1 MPSSAEPIR
10 PSAGLK
16 PFQRAVVLGAGTMGA
31 AIAAHLA
38 NAGLQVLLLDLAP
51 QGLSPDEAAAGKT
64 LADPEV
70 RDRIPRL
77 GLQRAIAARPASF
90 FTRDTADRVRIGNFE
105 DNLDEVGR
113 ADWVIEAVVEDLEVK
128 RRLLGRVQAA
138 LDDHAVV
145 SSNTSGIPIAAI
157 AQNLSPEFRRRFL
170 GTHFFNPPRY
180 LPLLETIPLP
190 DTDPAVLAAVE
201 EFGGRRLGKTV
212 VRAND
217 TPNFIAN
224 RLGSVAGAFVL
235 DFALERGYS
244 VEEVDAIT
252 GPALGRPKT
261 ATFRLLD
268 WVGLDVASTVRRNLA
283 RALPQDEAAPYL
295 TSPRAESL
303 VQTMVER
310 GWLGNKAE
318 AGFYRRVVQDGRQE
332 FWALDLTT
340 LEHRPPAKP
349 EIESLARAREVSDLA
364 ERIRLFLAAEDRAG
378 DLVRAILFHGMAYA
392 SRRIPEIADT
402 PDTIDRAVRAGFA
415 HELGP
420 FELWDRLGP
429 EETSRAM
436 AAAGFASAEWV
447 QEMLA
452 TSRSTFYEMAPGG
465 RRSVYRPGDRKAA
478 PLVASPLEV
487 SLARLRAEGGEIVS
501 NPGAALLD
509 LGEGVACLEIRSK
522 GNTLDEDVLQML
534 ETALGRTEREFA
546 GLIVGTD
553 SEDFSLGANLFMVA
567 AGAQSGLWD
576 QLDRGVRAL
585 QSLALRLRY
594 SPRPVVMALA
604 GRTLGG
610 GAELA
615 MAGSRIVASAESYVG
630 LVEVAAGLI
639 PAGGGCKELLRR
651 VVNPAMRTEG
661 AGPLPFLQQVFETIG
676 QARVGTS
683 AEESRALGFLAP
695 ADRVVM
701 NRLHLLGEAK
711 REVLHLAPG
720 YRPPAP
726 EKIYAAGRDGLA
738 ALRVGVFMAREARAI
753 TEFEAAL
760 GNKLAEVLTGGNL
773 SRPAW
778 VDEQYILDRERE
790 TFLSLC
796 GEEKAQQRMWHLL
809 QTRKPLRN

>member
-1 MPSSAEPIR
+1 MPSSADTAQSP
-10 PSAGLK
+10 AGIK

-38 NAGLQVLLLDLAP
+38 NAGLQVRLLDLVP
-51 QGLSPDEAAAGKT
+51 QDLSRDEAAAGKT
-64 LADPEV
+64 LADRDV
-70 RDRIPRL
+70 RDRIARL

-105 DNLDEVGR
+105 DDLDEVSR

-128 RRLLGRVQAA
+128 RRLLRNVQVA
-138 LDDHAVV
+138 LGGDTVV

-157 AQNLSPEFRRRFL
+157 AQDLSPEFRRRFL

-190 DTDPAVLAAVE
+190 DTDPAVLAAIE

-212 VRAND
+212 VRAKD

-235 DFALERGYS
+235 DFALANGYS

-252 GPALGRPKT
+252 GPLLGRPKT

-268 WVGLDVASTVRRNLA
+268 WVGLDVATTVRRNLA
-283 RALPQDEAAPYL
+283 RALPEDEAAPYL

-310 GWLGNKAE
+310 GWLGNKSE
-318 AGFYRRVVQDGRQE
+318 AGFYRRVVQDGQEE
-332 FWALDLTT
+332 FWPLDLST
-340 LEHRPPAKP
+340 LEHRPPVKP
-349 EIESLARAREVSDLA
+349 PIESLTRAREVSDLT

-378 DLVRAILFHGMAYA
+378 DLVRAVTFHGLAYA
-392 SRRIPEIADT
+392 SRRIPEIADA

-429 EETSRAM
+429 EETSRTV
-436 AAAGFASAEWV
+436 AAAGYAPAEWV
-447 QEMLA
+447 QEMFSA
-452 TSRSTFYEMAPGG
+452 GRSTFYDLGPGG
-465 RRSVYRPGDRKAA
+465 SRSVYRPAERKPA
-478 PLVASPLEV
+478 PVPASPLEL
-487 SLARLRAEGGEIVS
+487 SLSRLRAEGGEIES
-501 NPGAALLD
+501 NAGAALID
-509 LGEGVACLEIRSK
+509 LGDGVACLEIRSK

-534 ETALGRTEREFA
+534 ESALGWTEREFA
-546 GLIVGTD
+546 GLIVGTE
-553 SEDFSLGANLFMVA
+553 SEDFSFGANLFLVA

-576 QLDRGVRAL
+576 QIDRGVQAL
-585 QSLALRLRY
+585 QSLVLRLRY
-594 SPRPVVMALA
+594 FPRPVVIALA
-604 GRTLGG
+604 GRALGG

-615 MAGSRIVASAESYVG
+615 MAGGRIVAAAESYVG
-630 LVEVAAGLI
+630 QVEVAAGLI

-651 VVNPAMRTEG
+651 VVNPPMRTEG
-661 AGPLPFLQQVFETIG
+661 AGGLPFLQKVFETIG

-701 NRLHLLGEAK
+701 NRLHLLAEAK
-711 REVLHLAPG
+711 GEVLHLAPG

-738 ALRVGVFMAREARAI
+738 ALRLGVFMAHEARGI
-753 TEFEAAL
+753 TEFEARL
-760 GNKLAEVLTGGNL
+760 GSKLAEVLTGGDL

-778 VDEQYILDRERE
+778 VDEEYILDRERE
-790 TFLSLC
+790 AFLSLC